1 MPCYLLKSRKAH
13 AVLGEYRVFNAVNL
27 KKMKDEIP
35 QLYTFNELSR
45 SSPVKFSE
53 NKLTLVII

>member
-13 AVLGEYRVFNAVNL
+13 VILGEYRVFNAVNL
-27 KKMKDEIP
+27 KKKKDEIP

-45 SSPVKFSE
+45 SSPVKFS
-53 NKLTLVII
+53 